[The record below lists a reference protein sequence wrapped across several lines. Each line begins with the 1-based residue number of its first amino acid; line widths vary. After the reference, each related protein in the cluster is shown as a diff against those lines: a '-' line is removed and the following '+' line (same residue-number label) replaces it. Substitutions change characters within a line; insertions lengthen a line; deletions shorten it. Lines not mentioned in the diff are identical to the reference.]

1 VKIVNGMKIHATLFT
16 TFPIFTVE
24 SPSVRAAARR
34 AAPLL
39 QIHVG
44 LLAARVAVLGALGA
58 PLAPADEGVGADGH
72 RVAVVAERRGDARA
86 AVREDGRHD
95 GERAAA
101 LGAAVEPAVAHAVAS
116 RGDRRGPLPALA
128 LHGATSAS
136 GSGFPPS

>member
-16 TFPIFTVE
+16 TFALFTVE
-24 SPSVRAAARR
+24 SLSVRAAARR
-34 AAPLL
+34 ASPLL

-44 LLAARVAVLGALGA
+44 LLAARVAALGAFGA
-58 PLAPADEGVGADGH
+58 PLAPADEGVGAHGH
-72 RVAVVAERRGDARA
+72 RVAVVAERCGDAGA

-136 GSGFPPS
+136 GSWLPGS